1 MRDYKQTETG
11 DLDLASGD
19 LRITESTYQ
28 HQRDLLLSDKGHIR
42 DKAEAGVGMA
52 NYLLDKDPAA
62 LLRSVRKEF
71 VSDGMRVRKVAFDN
85 SNKLDVE
92 ARYEND

>member
-1 MRDYKQTETG
+1 MRDYKQTEMG

-42 DKAEAGVGMA
+42 DKAEAGVGMV

-85 SNKLDVE
+85 SNELDVE